1 MIEQRERTSN
11 SPMKQWLEERH
22 LSQRALA
29 KLLGISSAT
38 VNGKV
43 NGWVAWQPKDLEI
56 LHDEFGLSS
65 DFVLGFLSIEGGE
78 YNHDA

>member
-1 MIEQRERTSN
+1 
-11 SPMKQWLEERH
+11 
-22 LSQRALA
+22 
-29 KLLGISSAT
+29 LLGISSAT